1 MSKSLSR
8 SQLFGSAVV
17 LSLVVAAA
25 GCTTPIAKDD
35 PASAELAEG
44 SQAPADLMARC
55 KRLYGVWARYQQP
68 NVMVQSSQGA
78 LAEGSLTDCQ
88 HGHFDTGIAEL
99 EHLLKNDRIPFSPAP
114 ATPATASKAG

>member
-1 MSKSLSR
+1 VSKSLSR
-8 SQLFGSAVV
+8 SQLVGSAV
-17 LSLVVAAA
+17 LFSLMLAMA
-25 GCTTPIAKDD
+25 GCTTPISNND

-55 KRLYGVWARYQQP
+55 KRLYGMWARYQQP

-78 LAEGSLTDCQ
+78 LAEGGLTDCQ

-99 EHLLKNDRIPFSPAP
+99 EHLLKNERIPFSPTP
-114 ATPATASKAG
+114 ATPATASKTG